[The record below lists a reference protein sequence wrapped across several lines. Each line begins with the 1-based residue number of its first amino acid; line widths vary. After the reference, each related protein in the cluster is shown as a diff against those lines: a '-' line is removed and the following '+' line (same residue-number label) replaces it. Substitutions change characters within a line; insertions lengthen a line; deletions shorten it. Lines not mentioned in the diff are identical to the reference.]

1 MKKLLLIFLPFLL
14 ACNFSNSE
22 TSTDKNLAAME
33 ERSTNANENEV
44 TTYYFIRHAEKQTS
58 DPNEKDPELTEQG
71 IRRSE
76 NWAQVFKDVRFDK
89 IYSSDYKRTRST
101 AKRIADS
108 QEKEI
113 DIYDAS
119 KLNDLE
125 FQEKTRGK
133 KVLVVGHSNTNP
145 AFVNNILGENK
156 YSDIP
161 ETESGSLFIV
171 HVLPDGTKTSELL
184 YVN

>member
-1 MKKLLLIFLPFLL
+1 MKKFILIFLPFFL

-22 TSTDKNLAAME
+22 TSTDKTMAAME
-33 ERSTNANENEV
+33 ESSKFSNEKDI
-44 TTYYFIRHAEKQTS
+44 TTYYFIRHAEKQTT
-58 DPNEKDPELTEQG
+58 DPNEKDPELTDQG

-76 NWAQVFKDVRFDK
+76 NWALVFKDVQFDM
-89 IYSSDYKRTRST
+89 IYSSDYKRTRDT

-108 QEKEI
+108 QEK
-113 DIYDAS
+113 DIQLYDAG
-119 KLNDLE
+119 KLNDLD
-125 FQEKTRGK
+125 FQEKTKGK

-145 AFVNNILGENK
+145 AFVNYILDENK

-171 HVLPDGTKTSELL
+171 QVLPDGNKTSELL